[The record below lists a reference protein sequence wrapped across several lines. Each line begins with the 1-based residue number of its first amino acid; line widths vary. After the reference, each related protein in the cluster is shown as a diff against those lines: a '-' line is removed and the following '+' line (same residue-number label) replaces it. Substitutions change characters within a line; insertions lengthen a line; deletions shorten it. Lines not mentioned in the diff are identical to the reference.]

1 VTKAAFV
8 RVARQA
14 AVELKAAVKACGWP
28 CFLWAAG
35 VLLPLAIGLK
45 FQPTPAQG
53 VTFAGIVLQGIALV
67 PFAYNLASLR
77 RDHEQQGVGDR
88 VRASLERVAGARL
101 EPASASV
108 LVTLGPATVSAHG
121 GVADLRVVG
130 NSPEERLAEVERRI
144 KDLDTRVESNA
155 RALRDAAT
163 RRERQHAA
171 QLEEQRAVLSKLRAR
186 TENALVGG
194 LLLQWV
200 AVWWLVAATVM
211 QALPDWVGSAI
222 PAFVMA
228 LLKPAV

>member
-1 VTKAAFV
+1 
-8 RVARQA
+8 
-14 AVELKAAVKACGWP
+14 
-28 CFLWAAG
+28 
-35 VLLPLAIGLK
+35 
-45 FQPTPAQG
+45 
-53 VTFAGIVLQGIALV
+53 
-67 PFAYNLASLR
+67 
-77 RDHEQQGVGDR
+77 
-88 VRASLERVAGARL
+88 
-101 EPASASV
+101 
-108 LVTLGPATVSAHG
+108 VTLGPATVSAHG